1 MSGQTTVGA
10 GLENA
15 LKRLSLNQDWA
26 NGKSSHQKK
35 EFIPILWFLV
45 IQLFYYDHDNIPRR
59 YMKPDEV
66 PDQNQIF
73 MQLFLYSPVLLEVLL
88 HDKTFSQVLNRKVG
102 CVKWRF

>member
-1 MSGQTTVGA
+1 MVI
-10 GLENA
+10 
-15 LKRLSLNQDWA
+15 LNM
-26 NGKSSHQKK
+26 H
-35 EFIPILWFLV
+35 ILILIFVLV

-88 HDKTFSQVLNRKVG
+88 HDKTFSQVNNIEMRRRNILEFNLI
-102 CVKWRF
+102 

>member
-1 MSGQTTVGA
+1 MITELLFSGI
-10 GLENA
+10 ND
-15 LKRLSLNQDWA
+15 LS
-26 NGKSSHQKK
+26 
-35 EFIPILWFLV
+35 V

-88 HDKTFSQVLNRKVG
+88 HDKTFSQVTNCFSNSSLTN
-102 CVKWRF
+102 

>member
-26 NGKSSHQKK
+26 NGKSHYTEKI
-35 EFIPILWFLV
+35 EFFPISWFLV

-88 HDKTFSQVLNRKVG
+88 HDKTFSQVLLQTKP
-102 CVKWRF
+102 

>member
-1 MSGQTTVGA
+1 
-10 GLENA
+10 
-15 LKRLSLNQDWA
+15 
-26 NGKSSHQKK
+26 
-35 EFIPILWFLV
+35 
-45 IQLFYYDHDNIPRR
+45 
-59 YMKPDEV
+59 MKPDEV